1 MPRISGSSHGSGIQ
15 AVLLALSTL
24 EYLAQRRSAVG
35 VTELA
40 QAFDTTK
47 SRMHRH
53 LQTLVSAGYILQD
66 QSSDRYRVS
75 ARLMALGDAVS
86 ENFELSDAARS
97 AMHELRDSLGHAVA
111 VSSPEADGVRIVA
124 VLRGRSDVEIGVK
137 PGSLLNFHDTAQ
149 GKAALAFG
157 DPAVLHQVLAQDLP
171 ASTEHTITDPAALA
185 AEIER
190 IKARGLAISPNETVI
205 GLNALAAPVFG
216 ALGRYVGA
224 IAIVDLVQFLAE
236 TPTDEQT
243 RRVRAAAVQ
252 ISEHLGFRAES

>member
-40 QAFDTTK
+40 NAFDTTK

-66 QSSDRYRVS
+66 ESSDRYRVS

-86 ENFELSDAARS
+86 ENFELSDAART
-97 AMHELRDSLGHAVA
+97 AMHELRDALGHAVA
-111 VSSPEADGVRIVA
+111 VSSPEVDGVRIVA

-137 PGSLLNFHDTAQ
+137 PGSLLRFHDTAQ

-157 DPAVLHQVLAQDLP
+157 DPSVLREVLSQDLP
-171 ASTEHTITDPAALA
+171 AGTPHTITDPAALA

-190 IKARGLAISPNETVI
+190 ISRRGWAISPNETVI
-205 GLNALAAPVFG
+205 GLNALAAPVYG

-224 IAIVDLVQFLAE
+224 IAIVDLVQFLTD
-236 TPTDEQT
+236 TPTDDQVG
-243 RRVRAAAVQ
+243 RVLSAASQ
-252 ISEHLGFRAES
+252 ISEHLGYRPES

>member
-53 LQTLVSAGYILQD
+53 LQTLVSAGYLLQD
-66 QSSDRYRVS
+66 ESSDRYRVS

-97 AMHELRDSLGHAVA
+97 AMHELRDALGHAVA

-137 PGSLLNFHDTAQ
+137 PGSLLHFHDTAQ

-157 DPAVLHQVLAQDLP
+157 DPGVLQEISASRLP
-171 ASTEHTITDPAALA
+171 ASTPQTITDPAALG
-185 AEIER
+185 AEILKIR
-190 IKARGLAISPNETVI
+190 ARGWAISPNETVV
-205 GLNALAAPVFG
+205 GLNALAAPVYG

-224 IAIVDLVQFLAE
+224 IAIVDLVQFLPE
-236 TPTDEQT
+236 KPSDEQVS
-243 RRVRAAAVQ
+243 RVLAAARQ
-252 ISEHLGFRAES
+252 ISERLGYRADG

>member
-66 QSSDRYRVS
+66 ESSDRYRVS

-86 ENFELSDAARS
+86 ENFELSDAARP

-137 PGSLLNFHDTAQ
+137 PGSLLRFHDTAQ

-157 DPAVLHQVLAQDLP
+157 DPALLQEVLRQELP
-171 ASTEHTITDPAALA
+171 ASTEFTITDPVALA
-185 AEIER
+185 AEIGR
-190 IKARGLAISPNETVI
+190 IKERGWSISPNETVI
-205 GLNALAAPVFG
+205 GLNALAAPVYG
-216 ALGRYVGA
+216 ALGQYVGA
-224 IAIVDLVQFLAE
+224 IAIVDLVQFLPE
-236 TPTDEQT
+236 TPSDEQVG
-243 RRVRAAAVQ
+243 RVLAAARQ
-252 ISEHLGFRAES
+252 ISEYLGYRANG

>member
-1 MPRISGSSHGSGIQ
+1 MPRISGSSRGSGIQ
-15 AVLLALSTL
+15 AVLLALGTL

-66 QSSDRYRVS
+66 ASSDRYRVS

-86 ENFELSDAARS
+86 ENFELSDAART

-137 PGSLLNFHDTAQ
+137 PGSLLHFHDTAQ

-157 DPAVLHQVLAQDLP
+157 DPGLLRDVLTRDLP
-171 ASTEHTITDPAALA
+171 PSTEHTITDPSALE
-185 AEIER
+185 AEIEAIR
-190 IKARGLAISPNETVI
+190 ARGWAISPNQTVI
-205 GLNALAAPVFG
+205 GLNALAAPVYG
-216 ALGRYVGA
+216 ALGQYAGA
-224 IAIVDLVQFLAE
+224 IAIVDLVQFLSE
-236 TPTDEQT
+236 TPGDEQIN
-243 RRVRAAAVQ
+243 RVLTAARQ
-252 ISEHLGFRAES
+252 ISEHLGYRSAG

>member
-75 ARLMALGDAVS
+75 ARLMALGEAVS

-97 AMHELRDSLGHAVA
+97 VMHELRDSLSHAVA
-111 VSSPEADGVRIVA
+111 VSSPEADGVRIVS
-124 VLRGRSDVEIGVK
+124 VLRGRSNVEIGVK
-137 PGSLLNFHDTAQ
+137 PGSLLRFHDSAQ

-157 DPAVLHQVLAQDLP
+157 DPAVLRGVLGRKLT
-171 ASTEHTITDPAALA
+171 ASTPHTITDPAKLA
-185 AEIER
+185 AEVER
-190 IKARGLAISPNETVI
+190 IKECGWSTSPNETVI

-224 IAIVDLVQFLAE
+224 IAIVDLVQFLPE
-236 TPTDEQT
+236 VPTDEQI
-243 RRVRAAAVQ
+243 RRVSAAAAQ
-252 ISEHLGFRAES
+252 ISEYLGYRPGN